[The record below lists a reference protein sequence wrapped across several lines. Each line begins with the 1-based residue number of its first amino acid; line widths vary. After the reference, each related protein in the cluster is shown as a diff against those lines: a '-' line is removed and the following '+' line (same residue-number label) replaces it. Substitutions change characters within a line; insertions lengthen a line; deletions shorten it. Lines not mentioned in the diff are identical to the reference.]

1 MLHDDSC
8 YVDMLDFSPSGRIFH
23 TFKTV
28 IRLLMSLSIL
38 DATPGY
44 CNEMSL
50 YSTELRSTEILK
62 EFIVQPNEAV
72 SVC

>member
-1 MLHDDSC
+1 MDIFE
-8 YVDMLDFSPSGRIFH
+8 FSPSGRIFH

-44 CNEMSL
+44 CNETSL
-50 YSTELRSTEILK
+50 YSTVSRSMEIHKELI
-62 EFIVQPNEAV
+62 FQPKACRETV
-72 SVC
+72 SLC